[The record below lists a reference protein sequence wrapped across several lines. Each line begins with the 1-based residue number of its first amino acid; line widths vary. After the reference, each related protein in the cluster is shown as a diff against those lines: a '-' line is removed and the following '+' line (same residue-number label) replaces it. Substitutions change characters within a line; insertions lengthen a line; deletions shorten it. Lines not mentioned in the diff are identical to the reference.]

1 MLDAQTRQAR
11 RTDAQT
17 HRGEQ
22 EGVTDR
28 AKRVRIA
35 LNRYRSSTAVAYV
48 GRMPLHQKLKAWQ
61 HAQRLAVE
69 CVKAARGFPDYEQE
83 ALGDH
88 LRRACYSVPL
98 NIAEGSTRRGTRE
111 YRRYLDTAWSSLAEV
126 QTALEI
132 ARDVGYLE
140 PADYGRLEAL
150 AVETSKTL
158 YGLLRKIS
166 DSSVRPS
173 APR

>member
-1 MLDAQTRQAR
+1 
-11 RTDAQT
+11 
-17 HRGEQ
+17 
-22 EGVTDR
+22 
-28 AKRVRIA
+28 
-35 LNRYRSSTAVAYV
+35 
-48 GRMPLHQKLKAWQ
+48 MPLHQKLKAWQ

-69 CVKAARGFPDYEQE
+69 CVKAARGFPDYEQDV
-83 ALGDH
+83 LGDQI
-88 LRRACYSVPL
+88 RRAWCSVSR

-132 ARDVGYLE
+132 ARDVGYVE

-150 AVETSKTL
+150 AVETSKAL

-166 DSSVRPS
+166 DCSSRDS
-173 APR
+173 KPR